1 MFGDIIT
8 LCPVTKTLQGI
19 IYVNILAMTENKNL
33 NRPRTPII
41 IVAVV
46 VFLIILAAIAYPRIS
61 AAWTRPLGPQ
71 LELPTYTPT
80 ILAIED
86 TEIPSQ
92 QPSES
97 ANTTERPLPTHTREL
112 TPTIEPTATPEPV
125 CGGPPVMYILG
136 VGSDSGDYLYG
147 LSDVMRIARVDF
159 VNPKVSIL
167 TMPRDLWVEIPGIS
181 DHYNI
186 THGKLNQ
193 AYLYG
198 NPGMGYYDG
207 PGAGPGLLARTL
219 ELNFGLR
226 VDHYGAV
233 NMEVFK
239 KIIDRIGGL
248 DLYLATDV
256 DGRPKEDSD
265 AENMGY
271 FNAGQNHFNGDQA
284 LRFARI
290 RNKYND
296 FVRQD
301 NQTMVLC
308 AIKDKLLSPS
318 ILPHIPGIVS
328 DFRGEVLT
336 DLSPQQISQLACLLP
351 RISRENL
358 LFASLP
364 QDILVPGRV
373 FSPQQNNYTFILDAD
388 KDEIRNY
395 VERFIDGSWPDKPK
409 EPTCP

>member
-1 MFGDIIT
+1 M
-8 LCPVTKTLQGI
+8 
-19 IYVNILAMTENKNL
+19 AENKAP
-33 NRPRTPII
+33 NRSRTPII
-41 IVAVV
+41 IAALVV
-46 VFLIILAAIAYPRIS
+46 LLIILAALAYPRIQ
-61 AAWTRPLGPQ
+61 AAWTRPLGPG
-71 LELPTYTPT
+71 LELPTYTSTSRIP
-80 ILAIED
+80 EN
-86 TEIPSQ
+86 TEIPTQ
-92 QPSES
+92 QANLLNEVTDTPEPTATLEPS
-97 ANTTERPLPTHTREL
+97 PTVQ
-112 TPTIEPTATPEPV
+112 PTATPEPL
-125 CGGPPVMYILG
+125 CGGPAVMYILG
-136 VGSDSGDYLYG
+136 VGSDAGDYLYG

-159 VNPKVSIL
+159 VTPKVSIL

-193 AYLYG
+193 SFLYG

-239 KIIDRIGGL
+239 KIIDRLGGI
-248 DLYLATDV
+248 DLYLPTDV

-271 FNAGQNHFNGDQA
+271 FYAGQNHFNGDQA

-296 FVRQD
+296 FIRQD

-328 DFRGEVLT
+328 DFSGEILT

-351 RISRENL
+351 KISRENL

-364 QDILVPGRV
+364 QDIFEPGRV
-373 FSPQQNNYTFILDAD
+373 FSPQQNDYTFILDAD

-395 VERFIDGSWPDKPK
+395 IERFMDGSWPDKPK